1 MYMRKLILLFAVLVS
16 GLFLTSCLE
25 AGDSNLAGSGQLF
38 YITQSEGTQIA
49 HNGGFAMTSN
59 EIKMQEPERWYL
71 ITWSWTTANGMLS
84 STVHNAI
91 TTDIEQIPYGL
102 YLYEEAPE
110 GSSTPINSFGMISGL
125 PITGG
130 FGDFLILQYSWAKKE
145 GESVQV
151 RLYNETMQQIAMD
164 QFTLELR
171 LEKSGTATGTTEKN
185 EDAFAAIKMAQLRN
199 LIDFN
204 GQDYKDIQLKF
215 NYLKGS
221 SATPS
226 SVTNTVR
233 IYKQ

>member
-1 MYMRKLILLFAVLVS
+1 MYMRKLILFLSVVAT
-16 GLFLTSCLE
+16 GLFLTSCLKT
-25 AGDSNLAGSGQLF
+25 GDSNFSGQREFF
-38 YITQSEGTQIA
+38 YITQLEGTQVA
-49 HNGGFAMTSN
+49 HNGSFAMTSN
-59 EIKMQEPERWYL
+59 EIKTKELDRWYR
-71 ITWSWTTANGMLS
+71 ISWSWSTENGMA
-84 STVHNAI
+84 STNVYNAMVSE
-91 TTDIEQIPYGL
+91 IEQIPFGT
-102 YLYEEAPE
+102 YLQQEAPQE
-110 GSSTPINSFGMISGL
+110 PITPFLTFNMVKGL
-125 PITGG
+125 PISAS

-151 RLYNETMQQIAMD
+151 RLYNETMQQTAMD

-185 EDAFAAIKMAQLRN
+185 EDAFAAIKMDQLRN

>member
-1 MYMRKLILLFAVLVS
+1 MYMRKLILFLSVVAT

-38 YITQSEGTQIA
+38 YITLSEGTKIA

-91 TTDIEQIPYGL
+91 TTDIEQIPCGQ
-102 YLYEEAPE
+102 YLHEEAPE
-110 GSSTPINSFGMISGL
+110 GSSTPINSFGMISRF
-125 PITGG
+125 PITGV

-145 GESVQV
+145 GESVEV
-151 RLYNETMQQIAMD
+151 RLYNETMQQTD

-185 EDAFAAIKMAQLRN
+185 EDAFAAIKMDQLRN

-226 SVTNTVR
+226 SVTNRVR